1 MGGDDIY
8 STFAKYCK
16 AKLVKSRKSATRA
29 YWFDGIRL
37 VDGIEGTNDS
47 ALTSD
52 LGGSCRLLIM
62 LAIAKLTE
70 KTLRKS
76 RRVMVALTQFQNCIH
91 FIMLNATE
99 RYNPVSGNAQ
109 QLLAIARQ
117 LPRQTEPISTPRVSA
132 TECCQMV
139 DDAMMSGYDGA
150 FFSVKSI

>member
-76 RRVMVALTQFQNCIH
+76 RRVMVALTQFQNC
-91 FIMLNATE
+91 M
-99 RYNPVSGNAQ
+99 
-109 QLLAIARQ
+109 LAIARQ